1 MRYFLNILAAFEAV
15 ESLGEGVKADEFC
28 PGWWQRVPSSSP
40 LKVLGDDMGHLDHIG
55 CCFFLSNIFKF
66 EMQLEHCI
74 SNLKISPQHAVWM
87 FNSFHF
93 LSSFI
98 FPCFWLWSVKQRVQ
112 TCCNSVADQAG
123 EESCGLQKNFFYI
136 FLQTEDRHF
145 YLWKI
150 SMSWKFQLSVWM
162 LNGGKYLKSRGLSM
176 RESWG
181 GGRGG
186 GKGGLGEGGLRTWL
200 AALHPLLQL
209 GILLTY
215 SFHQN
220 TANTLPFLD
229 ALAEGYNWLFLPHT
243 NWSSSFSFVFL
254 TWMYYLTFRTRIEG
268 TL

>member
-1 MRYFLNILAAFEAV
+1 MLCECLTVFIF
-15 ESLGEGVKADEFC
+15 
-28 PGWWQRVPSSSP
+28 W
-40 LKVLGDDMGHLDHIG
+40 VLLFFPVFG
-55 CCFFLSNIFKF
+55 CGLSNKEFR
-66 EMQLEHCI
+66 LVVT
-74 SNLKISPQHAVWM
+74 L
-87 FNSFHF
+87 
-93 LSSFI
+93 
-98 FPCFWLWSVKQRVQ
+98 
-112 TCCNSVADQAG
+112 VADQAG

-176 RESWG
+176 RRG
-181 GGRGG
+181 KGRR
-186 GKGGLGEGGLRTWL
+186 KGGLGEGGLRTWL

-229 ALAEGYNWLFLPHT
+229 ALAEGYNWLFLPRT
-243 NWSSSFSFVFL
+243 NWSSSVSFVFL
-254 TWMYYLTFRTRIEG
+254 TLIYNLTFRTRIEG
-268 TL
+268 TLMMNTSRHIILTETGAFKIMALLK